1 MGHKGHFHFSKLEY
15 EQEKLVALV
24 IESVNV
30 IVLYRVPHE
39 RLDILVLLGSMPYGT
54 ST

>member
-1 MGHKGHFHFSKLEY
+1 LASY
-15 EQEKLVALV
+15 EGQEGK
-24 IESVNV
+24 SVQT

-39 RLDILVLLGSMPYGT
+39 RLDILVLLGYMPYGT